1 MTIKRL
7 KTLTLICIKYASV
20 HYKEGFIVASFRK
33 RNGLWEYR
41 ISYKND
47 LNEYKVRSKGGFST
61 KKEAELAAR
70 KKETELEE
78 TNSIKEMKITD
89 FLTEWYSIYIVNKR
103 KPNTQKTYWMS
114 IKNHVIPA
122 IGYLKVNEMNP
133 LLYQKFIDSLIE
145 KGLSKES
152 AKRVH
157 TPVRLAFQQAVIN
170 GFLNHNPTAYV
181 KIEKKEVKKLKYLN
195 PEYITALLEF
205 IYKRSYDQGIYFE
218 CLFESGMRK
227 GECSALEFD
236 DINWNES
243 TIKIDETYDYQAT
256 KDEKKLNSVK
266 TETSSRTILMRTEF
280 MKKLRIYMKYKM
292 EKRTLIGSLYNQNQ
306 NFIFGRD
313 DGTAFPKSTL
323 YNTFSKA
330 LEHIEHE
337 HLPIHSTRHT
347 HAVMMLEA
355 GASMKE
361 LQNRLGH
368 ASMQVT
374 ADTYSH
380 VTKKMETRAVEL
392 FDIYMNKK

>member
-1 MTIKRL
+1 M
-7 KTLTLICIKYASV
+7 
-20 HYKEGFIVASFRK
+20 ASFRK

-41 ISYKND
+41 ISFKNE
-47 LNEYKVRSKGGFST
+47 LGKYKVKSKGGFST

-70 KKETELEE
+70 KKELELESS
-78 TNSIKEMKITD
+78 NAVKEKNITD
-89 FLTEWYSIYIVNKR
+89 FITEWFEVYIKDKR
-103 KPNTQKTYWMS
+103 KPNTQRTYWLS
-114 IKNHVIPA
+114 IKNHIIPN
-122 IGYLKVNEMNP
+122 IGQMKVVELTP
-133 LLYQKFIDSLIE
+133 LSYQRFIDSLME
-145 KGLSKES
+145 NGLSTES
-152 AKRVH
+152 AKRIH
-157 TPVRLAFQQAVIN
+157 TPIRLAYQQAIIN
-170 GFLNHNPTAYV
+170 GYMDHNPTAYV
-181 KIEKKEVKKLKYLN
+181 KIKKKEVKKLKYLN
-195 PEYITALLEF
+195 PSYIPEVLEF

-236 DINWNES
+236 DINWKER
-243 TIKIDETYDYQAT
+243 TLKIDESYDYQAT
-256 KDEKKLNSVK
+256 KDEQKISSVK
-266 TETSSRTILMRTEF
+266 TETSSRTILMREEF
-280 MKKLRIYMKYKM
+280 MKKLRTYTKYKM
-292 EKRTLIGSLYNQNQ
+292 EKRSLIGSLYNHNQ
-306 NFIFGRD
+306 NFVFGRD

-330 LEHIEHE
+330 LEYIGHD

-361 LQNRLGH
+361 LQDRLGH

-392 FDIYMNKK
+392 FDSYMNNRK